1 MLRGMAAPT
10 RKPTDAELSILRVL
24 WEKGPCT
31 VRQIYEVLSDG
42 RELAYTTTLKL
53 LQIMTEKGLTTREP
67 LGLQQHVYSAHRSE
81 EDTQRQLVSDLLH
94 RAFGG
99 SRSKLVMQALD
110 VDKASPEE
118 LRVIRRLIA
127 RAQEKKS

>member
-1 MLRGMAAPT
+1 MGNVPT

-53 LQIMTEKGLTTREP
+53 LQIMTDKGLTTRER
-67 LGLQQHVYSAHRSE
+67 LGLQQHVYSARLGE

>member
-1 MLRGMAAPT
+1 MSAPT

-31 VRQIYEVLSDG
+31 VRQIYDVLSDG

-53 LQIMTEKGLTTREP
+53 LQIMTDKGLTTRQR
-67 LGLQQHVYSAHRSE
+67 LGLQQHVYSACLGE

>member
-1 MLRGMAAPT
+1 MAAAPT

-31 VRQIYEVLSDG
+31 VRQIYEVLADG

-67 LGLQQHVYSAHRSE
+67 LGLQQHVYSAHLSE

>member
-53 LQIMTEKGLTTREP
+53 LQIMTEKGLTTRQP